1 MPGYRSHPTHA
12 YLSKYERLW
21 KFALVFQ
28 ARAGWDTRFG
38 LPTPEGTHGY
48 SGHSIGSSAIGRVCG
63 FARGGL
69 AIGSAAIV
77 FARVLQAGATSI
89 AISLLNVPL
98 YLKDRAV
105 NVTAFNDGFAQAR
118 LWPT

>member
-1 MPGYRSHPTHA
+1 MPGYRSHPTHT

-28 ARAGWDTRFG
+28 ARAAGILDSA
-38 LPTPEGTHGY
+38 PTPDGTHGY
-48 SGHSIGSSAIGRVCG
+48 SGHSIGSSAISRACG

-77 FARVLQAGATSI
+77 FARFLQAGATSI

>member
-1 MPGYRSHPTHA
+1 MANRIRSNRRRTH
-12 YLSKYERLW
+12 
-21 KFALVFQ
+21 V
-28 ARAGWDTRFG
+28 
-38 LPTPEGTHGY
+38 
-48 SGHSIGSSAIGRVCG
+48 VC
-63 FARGGL
+63 
-69 AIGSAAIV
+69 
-77 FARVLQAGATSI
+77 QAGATSI